1 MGVSGSGKTTVA
13 EGIARATGMVFAEAD
28 EFHSE
33 ANIAKMRAGRPLK
46 DADRWRWLEAL
57 SEWMRRGA
65 VATHPPSLPARRCGA
80 PTAMSYA
87 AVSTPS
93 TSFTLTGPAE
103 LIRTRMA
110 TREGHYMPAAL
121 LDYQLATLEP
131 LEPDESGIVL
141 DSTRPVT
148 GLVADILTRLEGGKA
163 TPRVGIRLEFAVRTS
178 EVIDAVGRHA
188 KRTASQCRRVLTRSH
203 CPP

>member
-65 VATHPPSLPARRCGA
+65 VAQASTVMACSALRRAYRDVLRSGLDTVDFIHPHWAGRTNPNADGDPRGSLHAGRPARL
-80 PTAMSYA
+80 PT
-87 AVSTPS
+87 
-93 TSFTLTGPAE
+93 
-103 LIRTRMA
+103 RN
-110 TREGHYMPAAL
+110 
-121 LDYQLATLEP
+121 
-131 LEPDESGIVL
+131 
-141 DSTRPVT
+141 
-148 GLVADILTRLEGGKA
+148 
-163 TPRVGIRLEFAVRTS
+163 VG
-178 EVIDAVGRHA
+178 AVGAGRVRDSARLNQTGHGARRRHPDA
-188 KRTASQCRRVLTRSH
+188 AGGRQSDS
-203 CPP
+203 